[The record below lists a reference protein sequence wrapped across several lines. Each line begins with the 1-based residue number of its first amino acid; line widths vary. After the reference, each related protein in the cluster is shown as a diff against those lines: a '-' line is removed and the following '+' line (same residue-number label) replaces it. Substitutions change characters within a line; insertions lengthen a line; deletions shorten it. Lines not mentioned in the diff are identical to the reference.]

1 MTQTD
6 KRHGKPDGHMP
17 PGKESEGK
25 EVVLDIEGMSCAGCV
40 SRVEKALANV
50 PGVSGA
56 DVNLASRSARVAF
69 LDKADLAA
77 IEAAVANVGY
87 SAHARGGSGGATHH
101 HDHGHSGPWQN
112 AVLAMS
118 VLLTLP
124 LIIPMFLSWVGIE
137 AMLAPAYQLLLATPV
152 QFIAGWRFYHPTVRG
167 LRHGEFNMDS
177 LVAIGTSAAYGL
189 SLFKTV
195 TAADPFAMG
204 GEELYFEASAT
215 VITLVLL
222 GRILED
228 RAREAAGSALTALAR
243 LRPETARVEKDGE
256 VREVPVD
263 TVTPGDILIVSPG
276 DRFAVDGQVVE
287 GESQADESLLTGES
301 KLIHKSS
308 GDSVVGGSVNGDGRL
323 RVKATAVGAE
333 STLNRLMDLVERAQG
348 SKPPVQRLVDRVA
361 SVFVP
366 AVLLLSLI
374 TFAGWMLAGQSA
386 SEAVITAVSVLVIAC
401 PCALGLATPAA
412 IMVGTGLAA
421 RHGILIRD
429 ASALEISSKVTL
441 VAFDK
446 TGTLTEGHPRLLTLK
461 ASDGISEKDLLR
473 LTAAAQAGSGH
484 PLGRAILAEAQERG
498 IEAAQPDAQRMVSG
512 KGVLATVEGRKLVVG
527 SGRLMAE
534 SGVETAPLQAAA
546 DEARSKAQSMVW
558 VGEEDGTLLGLLGL
572 GDALRDTA
580 GEGLAALRDMGV
592 HRLMLSG
599 DDKMVAKAI
608 ASELPLDQVQ
618 AELQP
623 QEKLTCIESLRR
635 SGEVVAMV
643 GDGVN
648 DAPALAAAD
657 LGIAMG
663 HGTEAAVDAAA
674 ITLMREDLRLV
685 GHALQLSEATY
696 RKIKQ
701 NLFWAF
707 LYNVIGLPL
716 AAFGL
721 LNPVLA
727 GAAMALSSICVLGN
741 SLLLRRFERKLT

>member
-1 MTQTD
+1 M
-6 KRHGKPDGHMP
+6 
-17 PGKESEGK
+17 
-25 EVVLDIEGMSCAGCV
+25 I
-40 SRVEKALANV
+40 
-50 PGVSGA
+50 
-56 DVNLASRSARVAF
+56 VNR
-69 LDKADLAA
+69 
-77 IEAAVANVGY
+77 
-87 SAHARGGSGGATHH
+87 
-101 HDHGHSGPWQN
+101 Q
-112 AVLAMS
+112 
-118 VLLTLP
+118 
-124 LIIPMFLSWVGIE
+124 
-137 AMLAPAYQLLLATPV
+137 
-152 QFIAGWRFYHPTVRG
+152 
-167 LRHGEFNMDS
+167 
-177 LVAIGTSAAYGL
+177 
-189 SLFKTV
+189 
-195 TAADPFAMG
+195 
-204 GEELYFEASAT
+204 
-215 VITLVLL
+215 
-222 GRILED
+222 
-228 RAREAAGSALTALAR
+228 
-243 LRPETARVEKDGE
+243 TAR
-256 VREVPVD
+256 
-263 TVTPGDILIVSPG
+263 IAI
-276 DRFAVDGQVVE
+276 
-287 GESQADESLLTGES
+287 DEPEALP
-301 KLIHKSS
+301 S
-308 GDSVVGGSVNGDGRL
+308 GR
-323 RVKATAVGAE
+323 
-333 STLNRLMDLVERAQG
+333 
-348 SKPPVQRLVDRVA
+348 QR
-361 SVFVP
+361 
-366 AVLLLSLI
+366 
-374 TFAGWMLAGQSA
+374 
-386 SEAVITAVSVLVIAC
+386 
-401 PCALGLATPAA
+401 
-412 IMVGTGLAA
+412 
-421 RHGILIRD
+421 
-429 ASALEISSKVTL
+429 
-441 VAFDK
+441 
-446 TGTLTEGHPRLLTLK
+446 
-461 ASDGISEKDLLR
+461 
-473 LTAAAQAGSGH
+473 
-484 PLGRAILAEAQERG
+484 
-498 IEAAQPDAQRMVSG
+498 
-512 KGVLATVEGRKLVVG
+512 
-527 SGRLMAE
+527 RLMAE